1 MTYFCQYLTAKVL
14 WRISIS
20 NFTKQIAIFACVLR
34 PTLNVFFKKYEHTK
48 REKHLDRCIP
58 GLTWIFLQSHALK
71 SKTRKYHKKGH
82 GL

>member
-20 NFTKQIAIFACVLR
+20 NFIKQITTLACVLH

-48 REKHLDRCIP
+48 REKHLGRCIH
-58 GLTWIFLQSHALK
+58 GLTWIFLQIRALK
-71 SKTRKYHKKGH
+71 SKTLKYHKKGH